1 MAKTTPLTRDEFAAY
16 VRLPDDP
23 AFDYA
28 PGPMDSAGCC
38 QLFEIAANSW
48 LAKLDLAPMPQETRM
63 APSADASCTIF
74 SNMTADNKIVAG
86 LRIAHLE
93 NASVRYQI
101 ALFRDDDET
110 ASAQGFF
117 THVCEYKA
125 TGEPAPLPR
134 TWYLALEDYL
144 R

>member
-16 VRLPDDP
+16 VRMPEDV
-23 AFDYA
+23 AFDD
-28 PGPMDSAGCC
+28 GSMNSAGCC
-38 QLFEIAANSW
+38 QLFEVAANNW
-48 LAKLDLAPMPQETRM
+48 LAKLDLAPIPEESRM
-63 APSADASCTIF
+63 VPSADATCTIF
-74 SNMTADNKIVAG
+74 SSITADNQIVAG

-93 NASVRYQI
+93 NTSVRYQI
-101 ALFRDDDET
+101 ALFRDEEET

-117 THVCEYKA
+117 GQVCQHSA
-125 TGEPAPLPR
+125 TGDPAPLPR